1 MTRERKLRTL
11 VVLCAAI
18 VVTDFVIGNVVVD
31 DFSTVSS
38 WWWFL
43 AVPVGLL
50 FVGSMGIVAAVLL
63 VKNRRRARRLD
74 TRVT

>member
-1 MTRERKLRTL
+1 M
-11 VVLCAAI
+11 LCAAI
-18 VVTDFVIGNVVVD
+18 VITDFVISNVVVD

-50 FVGSMGIVAAVLL
+50 LVGSIGIIAAVLL
-63 VKNRRRARRLD
+63 VKDRRQARRLD